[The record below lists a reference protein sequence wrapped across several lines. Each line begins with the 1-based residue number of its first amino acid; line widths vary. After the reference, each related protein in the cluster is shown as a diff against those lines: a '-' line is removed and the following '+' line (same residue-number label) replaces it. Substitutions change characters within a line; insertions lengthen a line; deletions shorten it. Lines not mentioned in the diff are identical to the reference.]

1 MAKETLQDAYTKG
14 VTKLNELEKLY
25 DKSPKNGEVRRDLI
39 NEISELRM
47 QLTYAKMHLLKT
59 EELEYKAVEQYK
71 NVNAAVERITSIQ
84 KILFNYNTLKLNGGD
99 PGELKRLKQYAI
111 DNLAFVDPK
120 YASITDDAELLDT
133 VVGLVEEAEKSR
145 EEFSK
150 TLSEL
155 DEVNATIKTDVYV
168 DENRPD
174 SDERM
179 SRILEEK
186 QKSEEREKTLNDV
199 EKFKKIIAER
209 NSNWEKVC
217 NLQGVSLNKSK
228 YSRGSKKDI
237 RELQEDI
244 KNREKFIKDFIYEF
258 SQNPNYEINEELKA
272 LIGTRDESKL
282 GAKGASL
289 KKPTVKQHLEPI
301 LDIEEK
307 LKTGVSP
314 EEEKELKEKKEKMEK
329 RLGKKWLLKLKIDKI
344 NSRIRELKQLLKGD
358 ISPEEKKKYQ
368 EELSKLNGE
377 LGVLQKEYGEV
388 LSEIADNVSK
398 IVEGAEKEK
407 KPKLD
412 SDKGKDENDK
422 KGTKQPKDKKQPTGT
437 KQPKDK
443 KQPTDTKQP
452 KDNKQPIGKNND
464 KLDKTPEKGTRGF
477 TATNI
482 GTSIPATSMQ
492 GVSNGNVVPIESL
505 RNTTTSNSKNLPTV
519 KKESLLDKLKARFE
533 SKKELPKEKVKPEVL
548 FSIEVGEDVVNQ
560 KLSMIANNRVP
571 QVVGKDF
578 YHIIREGDELQY
590 VREPLTNIECNKDEL
605 VKKIKEVQE
614 KYVTYYKGL
623 YDQQKGNPL
632 LANPN
637 IIARKLIGFSNGTEK
652 QQRIL
657 KVMCS
662 LESAM
667 HPQEAIDVLNGKDT
681 IIFRPGIN
689 GKGEYVDL
697 ISTDYLDEGSALSQY
712 AGKIKYKSN
721 EPIREMSERA
731 ISIHQ
736 KLCELSEELSN
747 SEEKANSRDEQVVN
761 NSFIGEQL
769 REPEQNNA
777 REENTNKNLSASDR
791 VKKIR
796 ENLGGITNE
805 NQTVTSANLENNIF
819 DFPANK
825 VEPSKTDNDKDEMI
839 ENIRRRT
846 APRRLISEET
856 RRKREKMGAPSLDR
870 VVPIPRSTTPPP
882 FPRFDR
888 NKYRKNKEQDDSDIA
903 R

>member
-25 DKSPKNGEVRRDLI
+25 NSSPKNGEVRRNLI

-59 EELEYKAVEQYK
+59 EELEYKATEQWK
-71 NVNAAVERITSIQ
+71 NVNIAVERIISIQ
-84 KILFNYNTLKLNGGD
+84 KILFNYNTLKQNGGD
-99 PGELKRLKQYAI
+99 PEELKKLKQNVI
-111 DNLAFVDPK
+111 DNLAFVDSK
-120 YASITDDAELLDT
+120 YASITDDAELLNT
-133 VVGLVEEAEKSR
+133 VVGLVEKAEKSR
-145 EEFSK
+145 EDFSK

-155 DEVNATIKTDVYV
+155 DKRNSAIKTDVYV

-179 SRILEEK
+179 SRILEE
-186 QKSEEREKTLNDV
+186 
-199 EKFKKIIAER
+199 
-209 NSNWEKVC
+209 
-217 NLQGVSLNKSK
+217 
-228 YSRGSKKDI
+228 
-237 RELQEDI
+237 
-244 KNREKFIKDFIYEF
+244 
-258 SQNPNYEINEELKA
+258 
-272 LIGTRDESKL
+272 
-282 GAKGASL
+282 
-289 KKPTVKQHLEPI
+289 KQHLEPI

-329 RLGKKWLLKLKIDKI
+329 RLDQKKLIKLKIDKI
-344 NSRIRELKQLLKGD
+344 NSRIRELKQLLEGD

-398 IVEGAEKEK
+398 IGEGAEKEK

-412 SDKGKDENDK
+412 SGKGKDENDK
-422 KGTKQPKDKKQPTGT
+422 KDTKQPKDKKQPTGT
-437 KQPKDK
+437 KQPEDTKQPIDSKQSKDK
-443 KQPTDTKQP
+443 KQPEE
-452 KDNKQPIGKNND
+452 KNND
-464 KLDKTPEKGTRGF
+464 TLDKTPEKGTRGF

-482 GTSIPATSMQ
+482 GTSIPVTSMQ

-505 RNTTTSNSKNLPTV
+505 RNTTTSNSRNLPAV

-533 SKKELPKEKVKPEVL
+533 SKKEPPKEKEKPEVL

-614 KYVTYYKGL
+614 KYVTYYNGL
-623 YDQQKGNPL
+623 YNEQKNNPL
-632 LANPN
+632 FANPN
-637 IIARKLIGFSNGTEK
+637 IIARKLIGFSNGIEK

-657 KVMCS
+657 KAMCS

-667 HPQEAIDVLNGKDT
+667 YPQEAIDALKGKDT

-689 GKGEYVDL
+689 GKGEYDN
-697 ISTDYLDEGSALSQY
+697 IITTFYLDEGSALSQY

-731 ISIHQ
+731 ISIHK
-736 KLCELSEELSN
+736 KLYELNEKFSEN
-747 SEEKANSRDEQVVN
+747 IPKTN
-761 NSFIGEQL
+761 ND
-769 REPEQNNA
+769 
-777 REENTNKNLSASDR
+777 LSALDN
-791 VKKIR
+791 VIKIR
-796 ENLGGITNE
+796 KKLGDIT
-805 NQTVTSANLENNIF
+805 
-819 DFPANK
+819 PANK
-825 VEPSKTDNDKDEMI
+825 
-839 ENIRRRT
+839 NI
-846 APRRLISEET
+846 
-856 RRKREKMGAPSLDR
+856 
-870 VVPIPRSTTPPP
+870 TPPP
-882 FPRFDR
+882 VPVFDIE
-888 NKYRKNKEQDDSDIA
+888 KYRKKRGQDKSDIA